1 MVDSF
6 YLEQI
11 IVIMRYAI
19 IIAILSVLAISGCTS
34 VTTGNGLVV
43 SLQADPPFAFSNSAL
58 DVHIDVN
65 NHNMKTLRNVVV
77 ELFDTGMLKSEGCRR
92 EFSRPMLPNEFQ
104 SISCRLTTP
113 PINESSIRTEVNSK
127 ASFESDLSANQ
138 VFEIM
143 NEGEYQRRTATSD
156 YQLKPSNYVYR
167 DSNVIIEID
176 FSEQPPLVIRS
187 DKKYF
192 VYFTIK
198 NIGNGFISDIKPE
211 DFFAG
216 TSERN
221 MNIIDC
227 PPMTTLSPNGKTF
240 PRIACEIKA
249 TPDYIG
255 LGGFRNSEIM
265 VKLTY
270 KYEVR
275 NALGI
280 NILR

>member
-1 MVDSF
+1 
-6 YLEQI
+6 
-11 IVIMRYAI
+11 MRYAI
-19 IIAILSVLAISGCTS
+19 IMITILSVLVISGCTS
-34 VTTGNGLVV
+34 MTTSDGLTV
-43 SLQADPPFAFSNSAL
+43 SLQADPPIVFSNSAL
-58 DVHIDVN
+58 DLHIDVDN
-65 NHNMKTLRNVVV
+65 RNVKTLRNVVV
-77 ELFDTGMLKSEGCRR
+77 ELFDTGMLKSDGCMRV
-92 EFSRPMLPNEFQ
+92 FPSLLPNEFQ
-104 SISCRLTTP
+104 SLSCRLTTP
-113 PINESSIRTEVNSK
+113 PINESSVKTEVNSK
-127 ASFESDLSANQ
+127 ASFETDLAANQ

-143 NEGEYQRRTATSD
+143 NEDEYQRRTATGD
-156 YQLKPSNYVYR
+156 YQQKPSNYFYK
-167 DSNVIIEID
+167 DSNAMIEID
-176 FSEQPPLVIRS
+176 FSEAPPLVIRP

-198 NIGNGFISDIKPE
+198 NIGNGFISDITKD
-211 DFFAG
+211 DFFAR
-216 TSERN
+216 TNEKN
-221 MNIIDC
+221 VNIIYC
-227 PPMTTLSPNGKTF
+227 PPMTTLPPNGKAF